1 MKLKQLS
8 EVELELL
15 SHTDLAELIL
25 EDSKKTMS
33 TAEIF
38 KSICETLG
46 YTDAQYTN
54 KIGDFYTSMTTDK
67 RFFMLEDATWDLKK
81 RHIVPLILDEEE
93 DSEEIEED
101 EEILEDEELESVEDK
116 LNNMDDDSIDTGIDD
131 DSDLSDLTIV
141 DEEDLED

>member
-8 EVELELL
+8 EVEVELL
-15 SHTDLAELIL
+15 SHTDLAEMIL
-25 EDSKKTMS
+25 EESKKTMS

-38 KSICETLG
+38 KSICETLN
-46 YTDAQYTN
+46 YSESQYTN

-93 DSEEIEED
+93 DSEEVED
-101 EEILEDEELESVEDK
+101 EEEIIEDEELESVEDK

-131 DSDLSDLTIV
+131 DNDLSDLTIV